1 MRDAGFIITVAA
13 MTKIEPKVQLPSI
26 GFGTVHLDGAAGV
39 EAMTSAIKTGY
50 RLIDTAYN
58 YENEGAV
65 GVALRESGVPRD
77 ELFVTSKLPG
87 RFHEFELARPRIEES
102 LYRLSLDHLDLLLIH
117 WPNPSKDLYVQ
128 AWQALIDARDRGLAR
143 HIGVSNFLPE
153 HIERLENETGELP
166 AVNQIELHPYFPQVE
181 QVEWHDAR
189 GIVTE
194 AWSPLSNGRGLVEEP
209 LLAEIGQRHGVD
221 AGEVALA
228 WHHARGIV
236 PIPRSTNPERQK
248 SNLEAVNIQLS
259 TEEIESITA
268 LGRPDGRIKDQDP
281 AHYEEF

>member
-1 MRDAGFIITVAA
+1 
-13 MTKIEPKVQLPSI
+13 MTSKESALSLPPI

-39 EAMTSAIKTGY
+39 ESMTSAIQTGY

-77 ELFVTSKLPG
+77 ELIVTSKLPG
-87 RFHEFELARPRIEES
+87 RFHKFDLARPRIEES
-102 LYRLSLDHLDLLLIH
+102 LYRLSVDYLDLLLIH
-117 WPNPSKDLYVQ
+117 WPNPSQDLYVE
-128 AWQALIDARDRGLAR
+128 AWQALIDARDRGLVR

-153 HIERLENETGELP
+153 HIERLEKETGELP
-166 AVNQIELHPYFPQVE
+166 AVNQVELHPYFPQVE
-181 QVEWHDAR
+181 QVKWHDER
-189 GIVTE
+189 GIITE

-209 LLAEIGQRHGVD
+209 VLVEIGKNHGVGG
-221 AGEVALA
+221 GEVALA

-248 SNLEAVNIQLS
+248 SNLDAVNIELS
-259 TEEIESITA
+259 ADEIDAITA
-268 LGRPDGRIKDQDP
+268 LGRPDGRIKGQDP
-281 AHYEEF
+281 AVYEEF

>member
-1 MRDAGFIITVAA
+1 MDSSQT
-13 MTKIEPKVQLPSI
+13 EPLISLPPI

-39 EAMTSAIKTGY
+39 RAMTSAIQTGY

-65 GVALRESGVPRD
+65 GVAIRKSGVPRD
-77 ELFVTSKLPG
+77 ELIVTSKLPG
-87 RFHEFELARPRIEES
+87 RFHQYDLAGPRIEES
-102 LYRLSLDHLDLLLIH
+102 LYRLGLDHIDLLLIH
-117 WPNPSKDLYVQ
+117 WPNPSKDLYVE
-128 AWQALIDARDRGLAR
+128 AWQALIDARNRGIVK

-153 HIERLENETGELP
+153 HIQRLEAETGELP

-194 AWSPLSNGRGLVEEP
+194 AWSPLSNGRGLVDEP
-209 LLAEIGQRHGVD
+209 LLTEIGQRYGVGG
-221 AGEVALA
+221 GEVALA

-236 PIPRSTNPERQK
+236 PIPRSTKPERQK
-248 SNLEAVNIQLS
+248 SNLEAINIQL
-259 TEEIESITA
+259 TAEEVAAVTA
-268 LGRPDGRIKDQDP
+268 LGRSDGRIKGQDP
-281 AHYEEF
+281 ASYEEF